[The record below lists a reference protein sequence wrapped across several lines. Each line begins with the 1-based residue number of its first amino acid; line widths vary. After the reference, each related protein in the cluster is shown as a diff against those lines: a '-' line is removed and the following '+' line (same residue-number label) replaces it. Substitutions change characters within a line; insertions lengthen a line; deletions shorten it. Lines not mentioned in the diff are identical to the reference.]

1 MEAIKFSPEHDELSP
16 EGETGRARLLETIL
30 TVSPDLHFVL
40 DEELRFI
47 CVSRS
52 GLELFGRSEE
62 ELIGRHWRETGLP
75 AEVMEGHER
84 EVRSVLN
91 TAAVLRGQTW
101 YPASA
106 GARVFDYVI
115 SAVTDRQ
122 GKATAAV
129 VSWRD
134 VTGQKLALAELER
147 SNTEHMAALAPAL
160 QLEKMAAIGQLAA
173 GVAHEINNPVAFIA
187 SNLTTLDKYLER
199 LTAFVAAQSERLA
212 QLGCQARNEL
222 EEMRRSLRIDYILG
236 DCRHLVAE
244 SQEGVERVRGI
255 VRDLKSFSR
264 SDGADPERIDLNGC
278 LESTINI
285 AWNEL
290 KYKATLK
297 REYGELPPVVCH
309 PQQLGQVFLNL
320 LVNAAHAIESHGEIT
335 VTTRAQDGSVFVSV
349 ADTGCGIP
357 PDKLQ
362 RIFEPFYTTKEAGK
376 GTGLGLSISSD
387 IVKKHGGEIAVE
399 SEQGKGTV
407 FTVRLPTDPS
417 GEAEAP

>member
-1 MEAIKFSPEHDELSP
+1 MEAVKLFPEQNGVSP
-16 EGETGRARLLETIL
+16 EGEAGRA
-30 TVSPDLHFVL
+30 
-40 DEELRFI
+40 
-47 CVSRS
+47 
-52 GLELFGRSEE
+52 GL
-62 ELIGRHWRETGLP
+62 
-75 AEVMEGHER
+75 
-84 EVRSVLN
+84 
-91 TAAVLRGQTW
+91 
-101 YPASA
+101 
-106 GARVFDYVI
+106 FDTMV
-115 SAVTDRQ
+115 
-122 GKATAAV
+122 
-129 VSWRD
+129 
-134 VTGQKLALAELER
+134 ER
-147 SNTEHMAALAPAL
+147 SNTEHMATLAPAL

-199 LTAFVAAQSERLA
+199 LTAFVAAQSERLS
-212 QLGCQARNEL
+212 QLGCQARTEL

-244 SQEGVERVRGI
+244 SLEGVERVRGI

-264 SDGADPERIDLNGC
+264 SDGADPERVDLNGC
-278 LESTINI
+278 LDSTINI

-335 VTTRAQDGSVFVSV
+335 VTTRAQEGSVFVCV

-399 SEQGKGTV
+399 SEPGKGTV
-407 FTVRLPTDPS
+407 FTVRLPANPF
-417 GEAEAP
+417 GEAEEVA